1 MSDDVLAIDVRSLE
15 VRYGA
20 THAVRGVD
28 LAVRRGEVFAL
39 LGPNGAG
46 KTSTLEVLEGFRRRS
61 SGSVNVLGTDPT
73 RAKRSWRSQIG
84 FMLQESEPDADLS
97 AAEVLT
103 QFAGYYPNPR
113 PVDELLDMVGLREL
127 AHRRCSKLSGGEQR
141 RLELALALVGSPE
154 LVFLDEPTT
163 GFDPA
168 ARRRA
173 WETIASLA
181 ADGITVL
188 LTTHQMDEAHY
199 LADTIAVIASGKI
212 VAQGTTADLAAAAAL
227 LPTVS
232 WHATD
237 GVVDVEGVAL
247 GGLQTDPT
255 QPVGDGHAV
264 RDTTTVGPRWSV
276 TTGEVERVMRALLAR
291 PDAAELL
298 ATVEV
303 RQPTLE
309 DAYLALVGHEP
320 SQASEAASA
329 PSAVARRGA
338 ESQRHSRA

>member
-1 MSDDVLAIDVRSLE
+1 MSADLAIDVRALE

-28 LAVRRGEVFAL
+28 VAVRRGEVFAL

-61 SGSVNVLGTDPT
+61 AGEVRVLGRDPA
-73 RAKRSWRSQIG
+73 RASGEWRSRIG
-84 FMLQESEPDADLS
+84 FMLQTSQPDDDLT
-97 AAEVLT
+97 AAEVIA
-103 QFAGYYPNPR
+103 QFAGYYPKAR
-113 PVDELLDMVGLREL
+113 DVDELLEMAGLVEL

-173 WETIASLA
+173 WDTIAALA
-181 ADGITVL
+181 RSGVTVL

-199 LADTIAVIASGKI
+199 LADDIAVICEGKI
-212 VAQGTTADLAAAAAL
+212 VARGTTADLAAIAAQ

-232 WHATD
+232 WQASD
-237 GVVDVEGVAL
+237 PGVSAEGVAL
-247 GGLQTDPT
+247 SGVEMTSV

-264 RDTTTVGPRWSV
+264 RETTSFLPRWSV
-276 TTGEVERVMRALLAR
+276 TTGDIEGVMRALLAR
-291 PDAAELL
+291 PDAADVL

-309 DAYLALVGHEP
+309 DAYLALLERHAEG
-320 SQASEAASA
+320 A
-329 PSAVARRGA
+329 PSDEGA
-338 ESQRHSRA
+338 SGERASS